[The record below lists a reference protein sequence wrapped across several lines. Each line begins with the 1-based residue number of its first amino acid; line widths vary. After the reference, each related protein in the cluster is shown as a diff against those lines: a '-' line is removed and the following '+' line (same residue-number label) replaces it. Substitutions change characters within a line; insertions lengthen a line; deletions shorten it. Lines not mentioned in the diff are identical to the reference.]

1 MRECKKNIIDIT
13 KILIFLILFV
23 LIFIFLTY
31 IMKPINVN
39 LKNIAGFYNE
49 EKNSLDMVYIGGSA
63 AFVYWQPLKAYE
75 DEGIA
80 SYNFAV
86 NSIQAESYKYMI
98 KEVLEYQNPKLILI
112 DARAYSY
119 RDNEKKGPQSAY
131 YYNLTTGMAFSKN
144 RYDFIND
151 NVLSVLGDDPIDYHF
166 DLFKYH
172 TNRDGI
178 DVKNSIKIMLG
189 MYENTYKGFGFY
201 QRVHPI
207 VQQDFQTDEQTPVSL
222 ETEKILID
230 LLEYIKT
237 IDCEV
242 LFVVSPYSMAKI
254 DKEKYNYIEEK
265 IIENGFAFLDTNEYY
280 DELNLNFSINFY
292 DNNHVNIFGAEK
304 YTNFLEE
311 YIKVNYDLPDRRNDD
326 DYDSWDKLLTNWHK
340 QIDKTKDKIKTM
352 IEEEDWYEA

>member
-86 NSIQAESYKYMI
+86 NSIQEESYKYMI

-119 RDNEKKGPQSAY
+119 RDNEKKRTS
-131 YYNLTTGMAFSKN
+131 
-144 RYDFIND
+144 I
-151 NVLSVLGDDPIDYHF
+151 
-166 DLFKYH
+166 
-172 TNRDGI
+172 GI
-178 DVKNSIKIMLG
+178 
-189 MYENTYKGFGFY
+189 
-201 QRVHPI
+201 
-207 VQQDFQTDEQTPVSL
+207 
-222 ETEKILID
+222 
-230 LLEYIKT
+230 LL
-237 IDCEV
+237 
-242 LFVVSPYSMAKI
+242 
-254 DKEKYNYIEEK
+254 
-265 IIENGFAFLDTNEYY
+265 
-280 DELNLNFSINFY
+280 
-292 DNNHVNIFGAEK
+292 
-304 YTNFLEE
+304 
-311 YIKVNYDLPDRRNDD
+311 
-326 DYDSWDKLLTNWHK
+326 
-340 QIDKTKDKIKTM
+340 
-352 IEEEDWYEA
+352 